1 MNDSPF
7 PDNSADQAVPTP
19 GNRWKI
25 SARPLSGASRD
36 NRWQETEDPGE
47 TSWKRAPDLRLR
59 GSIAIPRDNAPGTI
73 VPPISLT
80 VYFLA
85 ILLGFIASFDVSVPR
100 PIMLLGSAMIF
111 IPLFFKSLQYP
122 LPALMALIVYIPYSK
137 AVSGNLGGAVTGL
150 NFTTA
155 IMLLCFLSASAV
167 SRKSAPL
174 TVLPDERSFRHL
186 VILFCILGAFSVIH
200 TDISSSGFG
209 PISAL
214 VDYKRW
220 LDPFLVFFVFSYL
233 LKTEED
239 GRLLVTLMAMSL
251 VVIGLGTF
259 EEHRINGMA
268 HHLVRLT
275 GIAQQANQMGA
286 FYSNY
291 LMIMIAFF
299 MMKGLGLRRR
309 FFLFFGLGG
318 CLLGLFM
325 TESRGDALS
334 MAIAL
339 MFFFFIRSRILFLGV
354 VALLAVAI
362 LNAQYLPGGLGTRLQ
377 RTVVHQDA
385 NSLDQRTTLDASAR
399 TRLALWKG
407 ATAMI
412 ESHPIFGVGYKM
424 FQSNIYRYVPKNDE
438 TAHLSLRK
446 RDAHNAYLLIGAEM
460 GIPTLLV
467 FIYLIFS
474 MFRVSFYSFW
484 VSTDRFWKLVCL
496 GTASTVISLAIT
508 NIFGS
513 RFNSMIVT
521 GYLWALLAIILKIPI
536 WQMNKMSQQKS

>member
-1 MNDSPF
+1 MNNPPEDAM
-7 PDNSADQAVPTP
+7 NHATPTP
-19 GNRWKI
+19 GNRWRLAAK
-25 SARPLSGASRD
+25 SPDGGSEEKEPPQERLEP
-36 NRWQETEDPGE
+36 RWKETP
-47 TSWKRAPDLRLR
+47 AFRLA
-59 GSIAIPRDNAPGTI
+59 GTIAIPRKNTPGI
-73 VPPISLT
+73 EVPSLSLT
-80 VYFLA
+80 LYFIA
-85 ILLGFIASFDVSVPR
+85 CLLGFIASFDISVPR
-100 PIMLLGSAMIF
+100 PVMLLGSAAIF
-111 IPLFFKSLQYP
+111 IPLFFKSLQFP
-122 LPALMALIVYIPYSK
+122 LPSLMALIIYIPYSK

-150 NFTTA
+150 NFTTV
-155 IMLLCFLSASAV
+155 IMLLCFV
-167 SRKSAPL
+167 SVSSVAQRGDPL
-174 TVLPDERSFRHL
+174 TVLPRERSFRRL
-186 VILFCILGAFSVIH
+186 VVLFCILGAFSVIH

-209 PISAL
+209 PLSAL

-220 LDPFLVFFVFSYL
+220 LDPFLVFFVISYL
-233 LKTEED
+233 VKTEEE
-239 GRLLVTLMAMSL
+239 GRLLVTLMVMSL
-251 VVIGLGTF
+251 VIIGLGTF

-291 LMIMIAFF
+291 LLIMIAFF
-299 MMKGLGLRRR
+299 MMKGLGLTRR
-309 FFLFFGLGG
+309 FFLFLGLGG

-339 MFFFFIRSRILFLGV
+339 MFFFFVRSRVLFLGV

-377 RTVVHQDA
+377 RTVVHQDQ
-385 NSLDQRTTLDASAR
+385 NSLDQTTTLDASAR
-399 TRLALWKG
+399 TRLALWTG
-407 ATAMI
+407 AIKMI
-412 ESHPIFGVGYKM
+412 ESHPVFGVGYKM
-424 FQSNIYRYVPKNDE
+424 FQSNIFRYVPHNDE
-438 TAHLSLRK
+438 TAHLSVK
-446 RDAHNAYLLIGAEM
+446 NRDAHDAYLLIGAEM

-467 FIYLIFS
+467 FVYLLFS
-474 MFRVSFYSFW
+474 MFRVSLYSFW

-496 GTASTVISLAIT
+496 GTASTVVSLIIT

-536 WQMNKMSQQKS
+536 WQMNKMAEKKA

>member
-1 MNDSPF
+1 MNDTSPS
-7 PDNSADQAVPTP
+7 DDAADQATPTP
-19 GNRWKI
+19 GNRWRM
-25 SARPLSGASRD
+25 SARPMAGG
-36 NRWQETEDPGE
+36 NREKEAEETEKQE
-47 TSWKRAPDLRLR
+47 ISRWKTKPEFRLP
-59 GSIAIPRDNAPGTI
+59 GSIAIPRDNAPGTG

-80 VYFLA
+80 LYFLA

-100 PIMLLGSAMIF
+100 PVMLLGSALIF
-111 IPLFFKSLQYP
+111 IPLFFKSLQFP
-122 LPALMALIVYIPYSK
+122 LPALMALIIYIPYSK

-167 SRKSAPL
+167 SRRGAPL
-174 TVLPDERSFRHL
+174 AILPGEKSFRNL
-186 VILFCILGAFSVIH
+186 VVFFCILGAFSVIH
-200 TDISSSGFG
+200 TDISASGFG
-209 PISAL
+209 PLSAL

-233 LKTEED
+233 VKTEEE
-239 GRLLVTLMAMSL
+239 GRLLITLMAMSL

-291 LMIMIAFF
+291 LLIMIAFF
-299 MMKGLGLRRR
+299 LMKGLGLRRR
-309 FFLFFGLGG
+309 FFLFLGLGG

-339 MFFFFIRSRILFLGV
+339 LFFFFIRSRILFLGV

-399 TRLALWKG
+399 TRLALWAG

-412 ESHPIFGVGYKM
+412 ESHPVFGVGYKM

-438 TAHLSLRK
+438 TSHLSLRN

-467 FIYLIFS
+467 FLYLIFS
-474 MFRVSFYSFW
+474 MFRVSLYSFW

-496 GTASTVISLAIT
+496 GTASTVVSLAIT
-508 NIFGS
+508 NVFGS

-521 GYLWALLAIILKIPI
+521 GYLWALLAIILKIPV
-536 WQMNKMSQQKS
+536 WQMNKMAQEKS

>member
-1 MNDSPF
+1 MSNNSSDDEMNNAS
-7 PDNSADQAVPTP
+7 PTP
-19 GNRWKI
+19 GNRWRMAAK
-25 SARPLSGASRD
+25 SFDGEHREATPEPETPGSR
-36 NRWQETEDPGE
+36 
-47 TSWKRAPDLRLR
+47 WKEKSIFRL
-59 GSIAIPRDNAPGTI
+59 PGTI
-73 VPPISLT
+73 TIPKKNTPGIEVPTLSLT
-80 VYFLA
+80 ITSIA
-85 ILLGFIASFDVSVPR
+85 CILGFIASFDLSVPR
-100 PIMLLGSAMIF
+100 PIMLLGSLLIF
-111 IPLFFKSLQYP
+111 VPLFFKSLQYP
-122 LPALMALIVYIPYSK
+122 LPSLIALIVYIPYSK
-137 AVSGNLGGAVTGL
+137 AVSGNLGGAITGL
-150 NFTTA
+150 NFTTV
-155 IMLLCFLSASAV
+155 IMLLCFLSV
-167 SRKSAPL
+167 SSVARKGAPL
-174 TVLPDERSFRHL
+174 TVLPKERSFRRL
-186 VILFCILGAFSVIH
+186 LIFFCALGAFSVIH

-209 PISAL
+209 PLSAL

-220 LDPFLVFFVFSYL
+220 LDPFLVFFVISYL
-233 LKTEED
+233 VKTEEE
-239 GRLLVTLMAMSL
+239 GRLLVTVMVMSL
-251 VVIGLGTF
+251 VIIGLGTF

-291 LMIMIAFF
+291 LLIMIAFF
-299 MMKGLGLRRR
+299 MMKGLGLRWR

-339 MFFFFIRSRILFLGV
+339 MFFFFVRSRILFLGI

-377 RTVVHQDA
+377 RTIVHQDM
-385 NSLDQRTTLDASAR
+385 NSLDQTTTLDASAR
-399 TRLALWKG
+399 TRLALWTG
-407 ATAMI
+407 AIAMI
-412 ESHPIFGVGYKM
+412 KDNPLFGVGYKM
-424 FQSNIYRYVPKNDE
+424 FQSNIFHYVPHNEE
-438 TAHLSLRK
+438 TSHLSLKK

-467 FIYLIFS
+467 FGYLLFS
-474 MFRVSFYSFW
+474 MFRISLYSFW
-484 VSTDRFWKLVCL
+484 VSTDRFWKLICL
-496 GTASTVISLAIT
+496 GTASTVVSLIIT

-536 WQMNKMSQQKS
+536 WEMNKMAQNKA